1 MVARLAVDFFLVL
14 HVLRPEVS
22 FAKPFDFRIF
32 MLGAVRKP
40 HQRTYWAYPQSAF
53 VLGMVSFVVGH
64 QELTFF
70 VRVFAE
76 FPSGAER
83 AAHTGVSADRLQGIH
98 VASFVGVGHRQ
109 NGDVCLF
116 AQLLQTI
123 QDGLDFLDFV
133 GVAP

>member
-1 MVARLAVDFFLVL
+1 
-14 HVLRPEVS
+14 
-22 FAKPFDFRIF
+22 
-32 MLGAVRKP
+32 
-40 HQRTYWAYPQSAF
+40 
-53 VLGMVSFVVGH
+53 MVSFVVGH

-70 VRVFAE
+70 VRDFAE
-76 FPSGAER
+76 FPFGAER

>member
-1 MVARLAVDFFLVL
+1 
-14 HVLRPEVS
+14 
-22 FAKPFDFRIF
+22 
-32 MLGAVRKP
+32 
-40 HQRTYWAYPQSAF
+40 
-53 VLGMVSFVVGH
+53 
-64 QELTFF
+64 
-70 VRVFAE
+70 
-76 FPSGAER
+76 
-83 AAHTGVSADRLQGIH
+83 LQGIH